1 MTEILSKFE
10 PGELI
15 GLVAVAG
22 GIVLML
28 ICGVASIISD
38 GLYKVRQ
45 LALKQEMLERGMSAE
60 EIESVI
66 EAGWKKPKTC
76 LSARAAVKPEASHS

>member
-22 GIVLML
+22 GIGLVL
-28 ICGVASIISD
+28 ICGVAGIISD
-38 GLYKVRQ
+38 GVYKVRQ

-60 EIESVI
+60 EVERVI
-66 EAGWKKPKTC
+66 EAGSKKPKTC
-76 LSARAAVKPEASHS
+76 LSARAAVKPEAAHS